1 MLSLFLLA
9 GFWVVPPY
17 LPLPAT
23 RPAVTDE
30 ERDVAWIEAHN
41 KLTAGILANYEM
53 SALMR
58 AARDAANDYEL
69 LDGNVTSG
77 LAFVEL
83 LWERLLAMAPPP
95 SAPREDDFY
104 WRIRQ
109 VPWSASAVVGYGQIH
124 PETAIRSLGPNL
136 DDMTERELYAADTI
150 LRYSH
155 AYDWESGGMVRYMWY
170 KAEQGEPGPWYGLS
184 YQFVRSFYRT
194 SGRNAFLIFAKE
206 QGGTSPGSPR
216 DEKAR
221 AEADALRAASAR
233 VQFAQSLPRSDPEYA
248 QALEKA
254 NAALRQL
261 SESPHPF
268 ARFYVAT
275 VLHDKRTIFD
285 RSLLKKLEQD
295 EDLFVVKAAEE
306 AIAQENAP

>member
-1 MLSLFLLA
+1 MHTVLLIA
-9 GFWVVPPY
+9 SFWVVPPY

-30 ERDVAWIEAHN
+30 QRDVAWIQAHN
-41 KLTAGILANYEM
+41 KLNDGILANFEM

-58 AARDAANDYEL
+58 AASDAADRYEL
-69 LDGNVTSG
+69 LDSDVGSG
-77 LAFVEL
+77 TAFVEL
-83 LWERLLAMAPPP
+83 LWERLLAVAPPP
-95 SAPREDDFY
+95 NAPREDDFY

-109 VPWSASAVVGYGQIH
+109 VPWSASAAVGYGQIH
-124 PETAIRSLGPNL
+124 PETAIRALGSRL
-136 DDMTERELYAADTI
+136 DDMSQRELYAADAI
-150 LRYSH
+150 LRYSK
-155 AYDWESGGMVRYMWY
+155 AYDWESGGIVRYMWY
-170 KAEQGEPGPWYGLS
+170 KAGQGDPGPWYDLS

-206 QGGTSPGSPR
+206 QGGTGPGGPR
-216 DEKAR
+216 DDKAR
-221 AEADALRAASAR
+221 VEADAMRAASAR

-248 QALEKA
+248 QALEKG

-261 SESPHPF
+261 AESPHPF

-275 VLHDKRTIFD
+275 VLHDNWTIFD
-285 RSLLKKLEQD
+285 RSLLKKLAED

-306 AIAQENAP
+306 AIAQESAP